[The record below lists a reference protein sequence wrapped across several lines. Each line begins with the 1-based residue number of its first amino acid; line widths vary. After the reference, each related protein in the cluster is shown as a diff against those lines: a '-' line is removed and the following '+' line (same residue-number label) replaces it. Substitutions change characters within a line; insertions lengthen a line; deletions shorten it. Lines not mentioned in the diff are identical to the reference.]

1 MIKYIFIV
9 SNGNF
14 NNSLLIICRNDAAI
28 VFVFGNI
35 TSNKVQGY
43 RDWIPKIIFNTIIF
57 HRKFSFVIP

>member
-35 TSNKVQGY
+35 TSNKVQGIEIGFLKLY
-43 RDWIPKIIFNTIIF
+43 LTLLSSTEN
-57 HRKFSFVIP
+57 SAL